1 MSQLEQDR
9 IVPEII
15 VHGGVDALEFYK
27 KAFGAVE
34 VARHMAP
41 DGRRLGHGE
50 LTIGG
55 HQLFVCD
62 EFDASEGGSCRSPR
76 SLGGTA
82 VRITLAV
89 EDADA
94 TVSRA
99 VAAGARVTFPVRDM
113 YWGARYGKVVDPFG
127 HEWGINQPQRAL
139 TAEETD
145 RAAREWHAKNGPFP
159 PA

>member
-1 MSQLEQDR
+1 MSRLDQDR
-9 IVPEII
+9 IIPEII
-15 VHGGVDALEFYK
+15 VQGGVEALEFYK
-27 KAFGAVE
+27 RAFGAEE

-41 DGRRLGHGE
+41 DGKRLGHGE

-62 EFDASEGGSCRSPR
+62 EFDPSEGGSCRSPR
-76 SLGGTA
+76 SLGGTP

-94 TVSRA
+94 TVARA
-99 VAAGARVTFPVRDM
+99 VAAGATVTFPVQDM
-113 YWGARYGKVVDPFG
+113 YWGARYAKIVDPFG

-145 RAAREWHAKNGPFP
+145 RAAREWQAKKR
-159 PA
+159 

>member
-1 MSQLEQDR
+1 MSKLDQDR

-15 VHGGVDALEFYK
+15 VNGGVEALEFYK

-62 EFDASEGGSCRSPR
+62 EFDPSEGGSCRSPR
-76 SLGGTA
+76 SLGGTPL
-82 VRITLAV
+82 RITLAV
-89 EDADA
+89 DDADA
-94 TVSRA
+94 TVARA
-99 VAAGARVTFPVRDM
+99 VAAGARVTMPVAEM
-113 YWGARYGKVVDPFG
+113 YWGARYGKLVDPFG
-127 HEWGINQPQRAL
+127 HEWGINQQQRAL

-145 RAAREWHAKNGPFP
+145 AAARAYRATKG
-159 PA
+159 